1 MEQVSIFED
10 KVTLTPGDLSR
21 EITSFDEL
29 LLEKLKKNIEGKCSS
44 HGYVIPGS
52 LELLSRS
59 MGSVEKGRFTSD
71 FIYYLKAQGKVL
83 NPPEGLQVDGE
94 VIKKNKMGLYV
105 IINDAIRIMIPRDL
119 HIGNE
124 KFEAIQI
131 GDKIRVEIK
140 KSRFQVNDTHILS
153 IAEYIQTLNNFA
165 KAAEVEEE
173 AEAEEEE
180 AEAEEEEAEAEEEEA
195 EEEAE
200 AEEAEEAEVEAEEA
214 EEAEEEGEKQ
224 EFVGGGAR

>member
-1 MEQVSIFED
+1 MEQISIFED

-165 KAAEVEEE
+165 KAAE
-173 AEAEEEE
+173 
-180 AEAEEEEAEAEEEEA
+180 
-195 EEEAE
+195 AE
-200 AEEAEEAEVEAEEA
+200 AEEAEEEGKEAEEVEEEAEEAEEEEEA
-214 EEAEEEGEKQ
+214 EEAEEEGDAEEEEKQ

>member
-1 MEQVSIFED
+1 MEQISIFED

-165 KAAEVEEE
+165 KAAEAEE
-173 AEAEEEE
+173 AKAEE
-180 AEAEEEEAEAEEEEA
+180 AKA

-200 AEEAEEAEVEAEEA
+200 AEEAEEAEEADEAEEEGEAEA
-214 EEAEEEGEKQ
+214 EEAEEEAEAEEKQ

>member
-1 MEQVSIFED
+1 
-10 KVTLTPGDLSR
+10 
-21 EITSFDEL
+21 
-29 LLEKLKKNIEGKCSS
+29 
-44 HGYVIPGS
+44 
-52 LELLSRS
+52 

-165 KAAEVEEE
+165 KAAETEE
-173 AEAEEEE
+173 AK
-180 AEAEEEEAEAEEEEA
+180 
-195 EEEAE
+195 
-200 AEEAEEAEVEAEEA
+200 AEEAEEAEVEAEVEAEEADEAEAEEEEEEGDAEAEEAEA
-214 EEAEEEGEKQ
+214 EEAEEEAEEK